1 MILIKKIVA
10 YLKRLFMSSSHENIS
25 QWLVDSALFID
36 EKQINKLHEAI
47 VKPEFELVSISS
59 TESDSSSTTKES
71 KWKFGASIG
80 ASYLDVAKAKLGI
93 DYWKTKREQNSNS
106 NSSVENQIVIN
117 SAERKLEELSALY
130 QFGEDS
136 GYQLLTNKFDIE
148 NGQAP
153 EWYSEFSKKVPTPK
167 PLCFFE
173 LSPKTCLIPTAA
185 EFEDG
190 TVATLFNDL
199 RDALTTDNGRPNDRY
214 PEPKSGQSD
223 EELLQS
229 RKEYWESYTKYY
241 SATKAMLCIEAA
253 AKEHGKIKWIDFRLP
268 IASTGETLHLHIVP
282 NEEYYTGTF
291 AYNFVKRFYKHG
303 GKIVGMLKAEPDL
316 NVLAIYEN

>member
-1 MILIKKIVA
+1 
-10 YLKRLFMSSSHENIS
+10 MSSSNNDVS

-47 VKPEFELVSISS
+47 VKPEFELVSIAEGNS
-59 TESDSSSTTKES
+59 ESAKTTVENR
-71 KWKFGASIG
+71 WKIDAEAGGTLLEI
-80 ASYLDVAKAKLGI
+80 VKAKLKVG
-93 DYWKTKREQNSNS
+93 YQRKSKN
-106 NSSVENQIVIN
+106 ENGESKSATENFVPIN
-117 SAERKLEELSALY
+117 SPERKLEELTSLY
-130 QFGEDS
+130 QLGNDIGTEHKLVYD
-136 GYQLLTNKFDIE
+136 KFEIS
-148 NGQAP
+148 NTKAP
-153 EWYSEFSKKVPTPK
+153 QWYTDYSSKVPTPK

-173 LSPKTCLIPTAA
+173 LPPKTCLIPTAA

-190 TVATLFNDL
+190 TVATLFSDL

-223 EELLQS
+223 EELLQK
-229 RKEYWESYTKYY
+229 RKEYWDSYTKYY

-268 IASTGETLHLHIVP
+268 ITSTGETLHLHIVP

-303 GKIVGMLKAEPDL
+303 GKLVGILKAEPDL